1 MAQTIEKSWSKTR
14 ESDDMHGKC
23 NSFKICF
30 LKSGSCP
37 SQNVRKVIKNQKSS
51 SKSDGL
57 SCLKRKYTY
66 KSTFNLGWK
75 NVFPENIKSCA
86 KQNRLRIHFS
96 KQLQISS
103 SACAP
108 VINKSILGSK
118 DGHQISLRWAHLTRI
133 EGGGQTSFQM
143 EFEDH
148 GWKNSVSGFVRWF
161 FS

>member
-66 KSTFNLGWK
+66 KSTFNLGRK

-86 KQNRLRIHFS
+86 KQNRLRIYFL
-96 KQLQISS
+96 KQLQIGS

-108 VINKSILGSK
+108 LFNKSILGSR
-118 DGHQISLRWAHLTRI
+118 DGHQILLRWTNNSGI
-133 EGGGQTSFQM
+133 DGGGVRFLSI
-143 EFEDH
+143 
-148 GWKNSVSGFVRWF
+148 SGLF
-161 FS
+161 